1 MADPLLGLGLPV
13 LLLLAGT
20 GLMLAEAV
28 IPGAQ
33 FVVVGV
39 AMFLSG
45 LVGILLGD
53 MFASIVALSVMTV
66 VFGVF
71 SYFAFREMDL
81 YNGPDRGTT
90 SDSGD
95 LSGARAIVTERVTA
109 RGGSV
114 RLTEGGGFDPN
125 YRARSLDGEI
135 PEGEEVFVAD
145 PGGGNVLTV
154 QAMDAIKEDAIDRE
168 LARGRAEEDASTVG
182 AESTGDDASTNA
194 IEETTTADA
203 TSSSDDPPES
213 SGAGGGEDAERADD
227 DETET
232 ETERA

>member
-45 LVGILLGD
+45 LVGVLLGGV
-53 MFASIVALSVMTV
+53 FASIVALSVMTV
-66 VFGVF
+66 AFGVF

-81 YNGPDRGTT
+81 YNGPDRGQT
-90 SDSGD
+90 SDSDD

-114 RLTEGGGFDPN
+114 RLQEGGGFDPN

-135 PEGEEVFVAD
+135 PEGEEVFVTD

-154 QAMDAIKEDAIDRE
+154 QSMDVIKQDSIDRE
-168 LARGRAEEDASTVG
+168 LARGREEADASNASDEPEGESEPADTSADAASEDAS
-182 AESTGDDASTNA
+182 ESTDGTD
-194 IEETTTADA
+194 E
-203 TSSSDDPPES
+203 
-213 SGAGGGEDAERADD
+213 EDAERGDD
-227 DETET
+227 EETET